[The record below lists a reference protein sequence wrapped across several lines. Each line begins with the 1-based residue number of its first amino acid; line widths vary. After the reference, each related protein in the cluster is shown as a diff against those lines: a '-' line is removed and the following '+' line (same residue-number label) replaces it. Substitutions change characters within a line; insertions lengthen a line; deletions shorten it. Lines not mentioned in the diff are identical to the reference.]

1 MSTRQPDQR
10 APRADCEGDDLA
22 LWRARLAHTQRLA
35 GLGCWE
41 WDPEADTLWWSL
53 EVFRILGQEES
64 RFEPSYSGFLSVIH
78 PDDRATF
85 GAALRGALAQRL
97 PLNIEYRIVR
107 PDGRLRFVHTQGEL
121 ASLGAGRP
129 TVMFGTIQDV
139 SERRETEN
147 RLYLLK
153 EAVECLPIGITI
165 TGVDG
170 KILYTNP
177 AEAQIHG
184 YTVEELLHREAVKL
198 APARLHTP
206 MPPEKIEKIGLWRRE
221 TVNSRKTGEEFPV
234 QLSSIAV
241 RNADGDFLGTITAC
255 EDITE
260 RKASEQRIVQ
270 LAYHDT
276 LTGLPN
282 RWMFQDRLSQALAA
296 AGRDGRQVG
305 VMFLDLDHFK
315 DVNDTLGHEFG
326 DKLLRAVAQ
335 RLAASTREADT
346 LARLGGDEFVVIL
359 TSPTDQQGVAAAA
372 ERIQAGFRKPFELEG
387 RQIYS
392 DASIGIAIYPEDGK
406 DVSSLLQSADM
417 AMYHAKALG
426 RQTYHFYSREMNHSV
441 RRKVALEN
449 GLRRALEQQ
458 EFHLVFQPQWDL
470 QSGTL
475 VGLEALIRWDSVDF
489 GQIPPSSFIPL
500 AESSGLIYPIGEW
513 VLRSACTQVAAWLA
527 AGLAVPRV
535 AVNISGHQ
543 LKRPDFLAVVDV
555 VLHETGMPPQYLEL
569 EFTES
574 ILMEEAGRTAEIL
587 RALKERRIHLSIDDF
602 GTGYS
607 SLNYLRHFPIGR
619 IKIDRSFVADLAGN
633 PDGAALVEAII
644 AMGRSL
650 RLKVMAEGV
659 ENREQL
665 EILRLR
671 GCDEAQG
678 FFFAKPLPAEALT
691 AVLTEGRWPRQAG
704 AADEMPGGESATG
717 DLANGRS

>member
-1 MSTRQPDQR
+1 MPSRQPDEA
-10 APRADCEGDDLA
+10 APRTAREGDELA
-22 LWRARLAHTQRLA
+22 LCRVRLTHIQRIA
-35 GLGCWE
+35 GLGSWE
-41 WDPEADTLWWSL
+41 WQPEADTLWWSA
-53 EVFRILGQEES
+53 EVFRIFGQEED
-64 RFEPSYSGFLSVIH
+64 RCVPSCAAFFAGIH
-78 PDDRATF
+78 PDDREAV
-85 GAALRGALAQRL
+85 GAALRGALKQRL
-97 PLNIEYRIVR
+97 PLNIEFRIVR
-107 PDGRLRFVHTQGEL
+107 PDGRLCFVHTQGEL
-121 ASLGAGRP
+121 TSFGAGRP
-129 TVMFGTIQDV
+129 TVMIGTLQDV
-139 SERRETEN
+139 TERRETEN
-147 RLYLLK
+147 RLRLLK

-177 AEAQIHG
+177 AEASIHG
-184 YTVEELLHREAVKL
+184 YTVAELLHREAGQL
-198 APARLHTP
+198 APPSLQSP
-206 MPPEKIEKIGLWRRE
+206 MSLEKIEKIGLWRRE
-221 TVNSRKTGEEFPV
+221 TLNVRKTGEVFPV
-234 QLSSIAV
+234 QLSSVAV
-241 RNADGDFLGTITAC
+241 RNADGDFLGMITAC

-260 RKASEQRIVQ
+260 RKASEERIVQ

-359 TSPTDQQGVAAAA
+359 THLMDQQGVAAAV

-392 DASIGIAIYPEDGK
+392 GASIGIAIYPKDGK
-406 DVSSLLQSADM
+406 DVASLLQSADM
-417 AMYHAKALG
+417 AMYHAKGLG
-426 RQTYHFYSREMNHSV
+426 RQTHHFYSREMNQSV

-449 GLRRALEQQ
+449 GLRRALERE

-470 QSGTL
+470 PSGTL
-475 VGLEALIRWDSVDF
+475 IGLEALLRWDSADF
-489 GQIPPSSFIPL
+489 GPIPPASFIPL
-500 AESSGLIYPIGEW
+500 AENSGLIYLIGEW

-527 AGLAVPRV
+527 AGHAVPRV

-543 LKRPDFLAVVDV
+543 FKRPDFLAVVDAI
-555 VLHETGMPPQYLEL
+555 LRETGTPPQHLEL

-574 ILMEEAGRTAEIL
+574 VLMEEAGRSADIL
-587 RALKERRIHLSIDDF
+587 RALKGRRIHLSIDDF

-607 SLNYLRHFPIGR
+607 SLSCLRHFPIDR

-633 PDGAALVEAII
+633 PDGSSLVEAII

-650 RLKVMAEGV
+650 GLKVMAEGV
-659 ENREQL
+659 ENREQFEFL
-665 EILRLR
+665 TLR

-678 FFFAKPLPAEALT
+678 FFFARPLPAEALT
-691 AVLTEGRWPRQAG
+691 AALVDGRLSQPAG
-704 AADEMPGGESATG
+704 AADEMPGGESANG
-717 DLANGRS
+717 DSANCRP